1 MGIMEAATCYIFAF
15 VLKSSPCMLIF
26 METDTDFLP

>member
-15 VLKSSPCMLIF
+15 VLKSSPYMMIF
-26 METDTDFLP
+26 METETDLTP

>member
-15 VLKSSPCMLIF
+15 VLKSSPCILIF
-26 METDTDFLP
+26 METDIDFLP